1 MSDEEKITTSFMGTG
16 WAFPPR
22 FSRERQGV
30 ETVSDTDD
38 IRESLQILLSTALGE
53 RVMQPKYGCNL
64 DDLLF
69 EPLNTTVR
77 TYIRG
82 LVKQAILIYEP
93 RIQLN
98 DVTIEMIDEPG
109 GRVDLVVDYTVR
121 STNSRFN
128 LVYPFYRQEA
138 SVRS

>member
-1 MSDEEKITTSFMGTG
+1 MAQEENTTPSFLGKGWSFPPLFSLAQKGVVMVADEE
-16 WAFPPR
+16 
-22 FSRERQGV
+22 
-30 ETVSDTDD
+30 D
-38 IRESLQILLSTALGE
+38 IRQSLQILLSTALGE

-64 DDLLF
+64 NDLLF

-98 DVTIEMIDEPG
+98 DVAIEMLDEPS
-109 GRVDLVVDYTVR
+109 GRVDLVVDYTVQT
-121 STNSRFN
+121 TNSRYN
-128 LVYPFYRQEA
+128 LVYPFYRAEA
-138 SVRS
+138 TVR

>member
-1 MSDEEKITTSFMGTG
+1 MTDEANITTSFLGTG
-16 WAFPPR
+16 WSFPPQ
-22 FSRERQGV
+22 FSRQQGGV
-30 ETVSDTDD
+30 VMTSDADD

-69 EPLNTTVR
+69 EPLNTTVC

-82 LVKQAILIYEP
+82 LVKQAILIFEP
-93 RIQLN
+93 RIRLD
-98 DVTIEMIDEPG
+98 DVVIEMIDAPA

-121 STNSRFN
+121 ATNSRFN

-138 SVRS
+138 SVRG

>member
-1 MSDEEKITTSFMGTG
+1 MTQEEKTTPSFLGKGWSFPPLFSLHQKGVVMVADEE
-16 WAFPPR
+16 
-22 FSRERQGV
+22 
-30 ETVSDTDD
+30 D
-38 IRESLQILLSTALGE
+38 IRQSLQILLSTALGE

-82 LVKQAILIYEP
+82 LVKQAILIHEP
-93 RIQLN
+93 RIRLN
-98 DVTIEMIDEPG
+98 DVAIEMLDEPS

-121 STNSRFN
+121 TTNSRYN
-128 LVYPFYRQEA
+128 LVYPFYREEA
-138 SVRS
+138 TVR

>member
-1 MSDEEKITTSFMGTG
+1 MPDDDTITTSFLGTG
-16 WAFPPR
+16 WSFPPR
-22 FSRERQGV
+22 FSRERGSV
-30 ETVSDTDD
+30 AMTSDADD
-38 IRESLQILLSTALGE
+38 IRQSLQILLSTALGE

-82 LVKQAILIYEP
+82 LVKQAILIFEP

-98 DVTIEMIDEPG
+98 DVAIEMIDAPA

-121 STNSRFN
+121 ATNSRFN

-138 SVRS
+138 SVRG

>member
-1 MSDEEKITTSFMGTG
+1 MAQEENTTLSFLGKGWSFPPLFSLAQKGVVMAADEE
-16 WAFPPR
+16 
-22 FSRERQGV
+22 
-30 ETVSDTDD
+30 D
-38 IRESLQILLSTALGE
+38 IRQSLQILLSTALGE

-64 DDLLF
+64 NDLLF

-98 DVTIEMIDEPG
+98 DVAIEMLDEPS
-109 GRVDLVVDYTVR
+109 GRVDLVVDYTIR
-121 STNSRFN
+121 TTNSRYN
-128 LVYPFYRQEA
+128 LVYPFYRAEA
-138 SVRS
+138 TVR

>member
-1 MSDEEKITTSFMGTG
+1 MAQEENTTPSFLGKGWSFPPLFSLAQKGVVMVADEE
-16 WAFPPR
+16 
-22 FSRERQGV
+22 
-30 ETVSDTDD
+30 D
-38 IRESLQILLSTALGE
+38 IRQSLQILLSTALGE

-64 DDLLF
+64 NDLLF

-98 DVTIEMIDEPG
+98 DVAIEMLDEPS

-121 STNSRFN
+121 TTNSRYN
-128 LVYPFYRQEA
+128 LVYPFYREEA
-138 SVRS
+138 TVR

>member
-16 WAFPPR
+16 WSFPPR
-22 FSRERQGV
+22 FSRDRQGV

>member
-1 MSDEEKITTSFMGTG
+1 MAQEENITPSFLGKGWSFPPLFSLAQKGVVMAADEE
-16 WAFPPR
+16 
-22 FSRERQGV
+22 
-30 ETVSDTDD
+30 D
-38 IRESLQILLSTALGE
+38 IHQSLQILLSTAVGE

-64 DDLLF
+64 NDLLF

-82 LVKQAILIYEP
+82 LVKKAILIYEP

-98 DVTIEMIDEPG
+98 DVAIEMLDAPS

-121 STNSRFN
+121 TTNSRYN
-128 LVYPFYRQEA
+128 LVYPFYREEA
-138 SVRS
+138 TVR

>member
-1 MSDEEKITTSFMGTG
+1 MTQEEKTIPSFLGRGWSFPPLFSLAQKGVVMAADEE
-16 WAFPPR
+16 
-22 FSRERQGV
+22 
-30 ETVSDTDD
+30 D
-38 IRESLQILLSTALGE
+38 IRQSLRILLSTALGE

-64 DDLLF
+64 NDLLF

-98 DVTIEMIDEPG
+98 DVSIEMLDEPS

-121 STNSRFN
+121 TTNSRYN
-128 LVYPFYRQEA
+128 LVYPFYREEA
-138 SVRS
+138 AVR